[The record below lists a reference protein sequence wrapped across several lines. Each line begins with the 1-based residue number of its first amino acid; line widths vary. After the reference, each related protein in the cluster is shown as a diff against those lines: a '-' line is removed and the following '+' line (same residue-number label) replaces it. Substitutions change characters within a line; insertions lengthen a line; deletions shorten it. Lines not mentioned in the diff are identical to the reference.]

1 MKFLP
6 AERRNGHKAP
16 PLLAALVSGAAL
28 IAALCDLPVARA
40 GAAVEAEFRG
50 CESARVC
57 RFRAASLELNG
68 EALLR
73 VRPDGEFSDADDEAT
88 VVAVRN
94 RLNALMSNMIHQHKH
109 IELRDLRSLGAD
121 VFAAT
126 IVVNGMD
133 LRADP
138 VLLELG
144 ERGANRA
151 R

>member
-1 MKFLP
+1 MKFLL
-6 AERRNGHKAP
+6 AECRNGHKAP
-16 PLLAALVSGAAL
+16 PLLAALVSSAAL
-28 IAALCDLPVARA
+28 STVLCDLPVAQA

-57 RFRAASLELNG
+57 RFRATSLEING

-73 VRPDGEFSDADDEAT
+73 VRPDGEFSDARDEAT

-94 RLNALMSNMIHQHKH
+94 RLNEVMSNMIHQHKH
-109 IELRDLRSLGAD
+109 IELRELRSLGGD
-121 VFAAT
+121 LFAAT

-138 VLLELG
+138 VLLELR
-144 ERGANRA
+144 ERGASRA